1 MQLPP
6 DFETELKSSIG
17 LEEFQNFKDSFSTVT
32 PTSVRINTIKNKQ
45 VPSGI
50 SIPWCPSGYY
60 LDERPIF
67 TLDPAFHAGS
77 YYVQEASS
85 MFIWH
90 ILDQFVHDK
99 KDIRILD
106 LCAAPGG
113 KSTLVASF
121 LDNMGLLV
129 ANEVIKNRAYVL
141 KYNISKEGYSN
152 VIVTNN
158 DPKDFGHLNEYFDII
173 LVDAPCSGEGM
184 FRKDSNAV
192 CEWSPENVGM
202 CAARQKRILGDV
214 LPALKSGGML
224 IYSTCTFNRY
234 ENIENIQ
241 WLEKEK
247 GLSSLAVKTETEWN
261 IVEVSEGK
269 SYGYQF
275 FPHKIKGEGFF
286 ISVMRKEDESTKD
299 TKQKNSRDYSRANTL
314 SAVDK
319 KSMPIFDEWIKLD
332 NIRLLHDKT
341 GTIHAINSD
350 VETEAYHLNHFL
362 RLIYCGVSVGTINK
376 TILLPDHSLTL
387 SFLLPDDFQ
396 TFELNKMDAL
406 QYLKRSLPAI
416 DSSQKSWTLATYEGN
431 GLGLMKNL
439 GHRINNYLPQEYRI
453 HMEIR

>member
-1 MQLPP
+1 MQLPH

-17 LEEFQNFKDSFSTVT
+17 LEEFQSFKDSFDTIT
-32 PTSVRINTIKNKQ
+32 PTSVRINSLKNNQ
-45 VPSGI
+45 LPSGI
-50 SIPWCPSGYY
+50 KIPWCASGYY
-60 LDERPIF
+60 LDERPLF
-67 TLDPAFHAGS
+67 TLDPAFHAGA

-113 KSTLVASF
+113 KSTLVATF

-129 ANEVIKNRAYVL
+129 ANEVIKSRAYVL
-141 KYNISKEGYSN
+141 KYNLSKEGYSN
-152 VIVTNN
+152 VMVTNN
-158 DPKDFGHLNEYFDII
+158 DPKDYSHLTEYFDII

-184 FRKDSNAV
+184 FRKDPNAV
-192 CEWSPENVGM
+192 CEWSLENVNM
-202 CAARQKRILGDV
+202 CVSRQKRILGDV
-214 LPALKSGGML
+214 LPCLKSGGML

-241 WLEKEK
+241 WLVKEK
-247 GLSSLAVKTETEWN
+247 GLTSLAVKTEKEWN
-261 IVEVSEGK
+261 IVEISEGK
-269 SYGYQF
+269 SFGYQF

-286 ISVMRKEDESTKD
+286 ISVMQKEAEFTSDI
-299 TKQKNSRDYSRANTL
+299 KQKNSRDNTL
-314 SAVDK
+314 NAVDK
-319 KSMPIFDEWIKLD
+319 KSMSFFGEWIKLD

-350 VETEAYHLNHFL
+350 LETEAYYLNQFL
-362 RLIYCGVSVGTINK
+362 RLIYCGVSVGTLNK
-376 TILLPDHSLTL
+376 TIVIPDHSLAL

-396 TFELNKMDAL
+396 TFEFNKMDAL
-406 QYLKRSLPAI
+406 QYLKRSLSAI
-416 DSSQKSWTLATYEGN
+416 DSNQKSWILATYEGN
-431 GLGLMKNL
+431 GLGFMKNL

-453 HMEIR
+453 HMEID